1 MDAGAIAMS
10 VFSNAIVAFSR
21 SSGPGGQNVNKVNT
35 KVTASIALEKIEGL
49 SQAERIAVKARL
61 SGRIRGDGVLQV
73 RVQETRNQGRNREI
87 ALELIGTVIS
97 GFLWFCVKIRPFTP
111 DYDCFPNPNN
121 TTNQNFTATPISESI
136 NPTCFCC
143 QVLMKPV
150 FSIFRIIPLP
160 GRRISNDFEV
170 LSCSA

>member
-73 RVQETRNQGRNREI
+73 RVQETRNQCRNREI
-87 ALELIGTVIS
+87 ALERMISLI
-97 GFLWFCVKIRPFTP
+97 IRAAGLKPARIPTKP
-111 DYDCFPNPNN
+111 SAAKRRQILDAKRVHGN
-121 TTNQNFTATPISESI
+121 TKRNRQSPSPEY
-136 NPTCFCC
+136 
-143 QVLMKPV
+143 
-150 FSIFRIIPLP
+150 
-160 GRRISNDFEV
+160 
-170 LSCSA
+170 